1 MLPATCSFSP
11 REVVPIP
18 TLSVTSTDM
27 TVSEKLTVPV
37 VEFIEITGA
46 LDMRY
51 IAKLNPGYAIES
63 RSERHKGVPDVDS
76 RRKMYRRHPALLRG
90 HYGEERIFEQA
101 RRWCDFGPRSRVAIA
116 YSGLKPQFA
125 LLDDL
130 PPG

>member
-63 RSERHKGVPDVDS
+63 RSERHKGVPDVGS
-76 RRKMYRRHPALLRG
+76 RRKTYRRHSH
-90 HYGEERIFEQA
+90 HYGEERLFEQA

-116 YSGLKPQFA
+116 YSGFKAQLVIR
-125 LLDDL
+125 L
-130 PPG
+130 GN